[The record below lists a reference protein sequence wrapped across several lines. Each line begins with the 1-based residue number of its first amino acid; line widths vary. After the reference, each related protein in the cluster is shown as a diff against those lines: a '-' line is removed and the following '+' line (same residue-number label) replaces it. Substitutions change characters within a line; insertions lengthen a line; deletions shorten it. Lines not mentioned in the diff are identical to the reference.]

1 MGILN
6 DLKRY
11 STLIRKLNKIS
22 DNLKILG
29 RNEHIKKF
37 NLMKNN
43 INFNKI
49 TMPKDNK
56 IVFNG
61 KRIYSIE
68 FIPSIEYYSKI
79 IIEDETKEIYIRYDI
94 EFNNLMLTEKKMLL
108 SKLDDYLK
116 EITDYK
122 EYICGYLNKQV
133 IDITDTSDMIN
144 KKTYEELLYDYDNKV
159 LLKRVCNE
167 VEDDVIGIKGE
178 FNIPYLDIN
187 EDNNYKDFNDIFKKN
202 NCFIEYDLDK
212 FKALSNNYSKKL
224 NKKPT
229 K

>member
-61 KRIYSIE
+61 KRIYS
-68 FIPSIEYYSKI
+68 
-79 IIEDETKEIYIRYDI
+79 I